1 MAGYEWRQPVTD
13 HSMMKLGKLP
23 ARHDPRTLHL
33 ANYLTNALKP
43 PARRRWS
50 TKVTNLGMMLNDSLG
65 CCTIAAKGHL
75 VQTWTANAGTQVIVP
90 DSAIL
95 KGYEQACGYVPG
107 DDSTDNGGNMIAVL
121 NYFRQTG
128 IGGHKLFAYVAL
140 EPRNKTHIELGVD
153 LLGGCDLGLA
163 LPVSAQKQDVWS
175 VPAGGPVG
183 DGAPG
188 SWGGH
193 DVPIIDYGPVGPT
206 CITWGKKKTMTWA
219 FFYTY
224 VDEAYG
230 LLSTDWSDGTRKAP
244 NGFEFA
250 ALQADLASIRR

>member
-1 MAGYEWRQPVTD
+1 MTD
-13 HSMMKLGKLP
+13 HSSMKLGKRA
-23 ARHDPRTLHL
+23 ARHDARTLHL
-33 ANYLTNALKP
+33 ASYLTNALKP
-43 PARRRWS
+43 PPRRRWS
-50 TKVTNLGMMLNDSLG
+50 TKMTNLGVMLNDQLG

-75 VQTWTANAGTQVIVP
+75 IQTWTANAGTQVIVP

-95 KGYEQACGYVPG
+95 TGYEKACGYDPN
-107 DDSTDNGGNMIAVL
+107 DPNTDQGGQMIDVL

-140 EPRNKTHIELGVD
+140 EPKNKTHIELGVD

-163 LPVSAQKQDVWS
+163 LPISAQGQTVWS

-183 DGAPG
+183 DGTPG
-188 SWGGH
+188 SWGLH

-206 CITWGKKKTMTWA
+206 CISWGKIITMTWS
-219 FFYTY
+219 FFQTY

-230 LLSTDWSDGTRKAP
+230 LLSEDWANSQKKSP
-244 NGFEFA
+244 SGFEFLA
-250 ALQADLASIRR
+250 LKSDLQAIAH